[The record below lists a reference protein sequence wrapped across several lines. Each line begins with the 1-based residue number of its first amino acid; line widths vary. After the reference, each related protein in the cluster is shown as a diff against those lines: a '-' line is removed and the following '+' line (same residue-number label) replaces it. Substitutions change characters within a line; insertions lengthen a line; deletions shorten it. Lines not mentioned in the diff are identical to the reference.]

1 MKKLYLLGGIWLLT
15 FVSMAQTSEQFE
27 VRGRV
32 TGESGSIPGVSVLLK
47 GTTTG
52 TTTDTNGNYSLRVS
66 ENSILVFSYVGFAS
80 QEIPVNGRSVIDVEM
95 ETDIK
100 ALQEVVV
107 TALGIEKDSK
117 SLGYATATVDAD
129 QIATNRSVNF
139 MNAIQ
144 GKVPG
149 LNISGMG
156 TGPAGTSKI
165 RIRGQ
170 SSFGGQNSPLI
181 VVNGVPIDN
190 SNFGSTSGSRS
201 TESSLS
207 DGGSRTVSDG
217 GDGLSSINPDDI
229 ESMTVLK
236 GAAASALYGSRAKDG
251 VIMITTKSGGK
262 SGFVVEY
269 NSNYTNE
276 TPLDFTDFQYEYG
289 QGEGGLRPTTANPTS
304 GVWSFGEKFEPG
316 MTQILFDG
324 VEAPYAPVRDRIRT
338 FYRNGQSFTNTISV
352 SNGGEFGSLRLSAS
366 NLDNKGVV
374 PNNTFKRQS
383 VNVNFRQQMAQKFNV
398 TGSINYSHDRNENA
412 PTVATQDLS
421 TPTVIYSLSNSM
433 PFDLL
438 ESEAEDEFGNERIYS
453 RFRNRTNPYF
463 VLNNHF
469 NHITRDRVFGNVAAR
484 YNFTDWLYAQVRMGQ
499 DYTFR
504 FQEDNGRPT
513 GAASLGV
520 APAGFVNGEYR
531 QDATRI
537 RETNYDFIVGA
548 NQEFGVIGVDL
559 TLGGNQMY
567 RGIERNRQLATD
579 FVVRDLYTLQNARV
593 VNSSYDII
601 ERKVNS
607 IYGAAEINYKAW
619 LYLNATLRNDWFSTL
634 APELRSISYPSLTG
648 SFVFSQAFQNLP
660 SWLYF
665 GKVRAAYAEVGSDTD
680 VSPYSNNL
688 FFGTNANLYNGKSIG
703 SVSGD
708 RIPSSTLSPMRVKEW
723 EFGLETKLF
732 DNRVGLEISFYDKVT
747 EDQILQVLSSNTS
760 GYTSKLQ
767 NVGKSKNNG
776 VEMLLSLTPVQTSNL
791 QWNVSFN
798 AAFNESEVIDLGEG
812 VNEIVLSQGEVR
824 GQLWHVLG
832 APLGQLRGIGYLK
845 DDNGNIIH
853 DSNNGNY
860 LTTPEYVALGQA
872 IPKWVGGIFNSVN
885 FKGITLSVLVDFK
898 LGHDLFSTTNF
909 NAWRHGLHKGTLVG
923 RETGL
928 VVGEGVN
935 EEGQANTIGV
945 PVDAWYGRIRG
956 TNLMEPF
963 SYNAGFWKIR
973 QMSLGYDFTKHL
985 SSVAFINGLRLD
997 FVANNVLIL
1006 KKWTENIDPEQASF
1020 SSDNLSGIEDPALP
1034 PTRSLGFNLNVKF

>member
-1 MKKLYLLGGIWLLT
+1 
-15 FVSMAQTSEQFE
+15 MAQTSEQFE

-262 SGFVVEY
+262 NGFVVEY

-338 FYRNGQSFTNTISV
+338 FYRNGQSFTNTISI

-366 NLDNKGVV
+366 NLDNKGIV

-383 VNVNFRQQMAQKFNV
+383 VNVNFRQQMAQRFNV

-531 QDATRI
+531 
-537 RETNYDFIVGA
+537 
-548 NQEFGVIGVDL
+548 
-559 TLGGNQMY
+559 
-567 RGIERNRQLATD
+567 
-579 FVVRDLYTLQNARV
+579 
-593 VNSSYDII
+593 
-601 ERKVNS
+601 
-607 IYGAAEINYKAW
+607 
-619 LYLNATLRNDWFSTL
+619 
-634 APELRSISYPSLTG
+634 
-648 SFVFSQAFQNLP
+648 
-660 SWLYF
+660 
-665 GKVRAAYAEVGSDTD
+665 
-680 VSPYSNNL
+680 
-688 FFGTNANLYNGKSIG
+688 
-703 SVSGD
+703 
-708 RIPSSTLSPMRVKEW
+708 
-723 EFGLETKLF
+723 
-732 DNRVGLEISFYDKVT
+732 
-747 EDQILQVLSSNTS
+747 
-760 GYTSKLQ
+760 
-767 NVGKSKNNG
+767 
-776 VEMLLSLTPVQTSNL
+776 
-791 QWNVSFN
+791 
-798 AAFNESEVIDLGEG
+798 
-812 VNEIVLSQGEVR
+812 
-824 GQLWHVLG
+824 
-832 APLGQLRGIGYLK
+832 
-845 DDNGNIIH
+845 
-853 DSNNGNY
+853 
-860 LTTPEYVALGQA
+860 
-872 IPKWVGGIFNSVN
+872 
-885 FKGITLSVLVDFK
+885 
-898 LGHDLFSTTNF
+898 
-909 NAWRHGLHKGTLVG
+909 
-923 RETGL
+923 
-928 VVGEGVN
+928 
-935 EEGQANTIGV
+935 
-945 PVDAWYGRIRG
+945 
-956 TNLMEPF
+956 
-963 SYNAGFWKIR
+963 
-973 QMSLGYDFTKHL
+973 
-985 SSVAFINGLRLD
+985 
-997 FVANNVLIL
+997 
-1006 KKWTENIDPEQASF
+1006 
-1020 SSDNLSGIEDPALP
+1020 
-1034 PTRSLGFNLNVKF
+1034 